1 MGNKQ
6 KNLIFIAII
15 IHPHVLAVSPAC
27 VRLLWIATP
36 AGGGRQRCSKLRSR
50 NQNLNHRQHLQDTFR
65 FIFVFLPNSL
75 SFDENVLV
83 FRIQHTLTDELLGHR
98 NGHIVGDTEV

>member
-1 MGNKQ
+1 MFKV
-6 KNLIFIAII
+6 KVTKSE
-15 IHPHVLAVSPAC
+15 PESC
-27 VRLLWIATP
+27 E
-36 AGGGRQRCSKLRSR
+36 
-50 NQNLNHRQHLQDTFR
+50 NHRLHLQDTF
-65 FIFVFLPNSL
+65 FDFVFLPNSL

>member
-1 MGNKQ
+1 MFKV
-6 KNLIFIAII
+6 KVTKSE
-15 IHPHVLAVSPAC
+15 PESC
-27 VRLLWIATP
+27 E
-36 AGGGRQRCSKLRSR
+36 
-50 NQNLNHRQHLQDTFR
+50 NHRLHLQDTFI
-65 FIFVFLPNSL
+65 FDFVFLPNSL

>member
-1 MGNKQ
+1 MFKV
-6 KNLIFIAII
+6 KVTKSE
-15 IHPHVLAVSPAC
+15 PESPA
-27 VRLLWIATP
+27 
-36 AGGGRQRCSKLRSR
+36 
-50 NQNLNHRQHLQDTFR
+50 TFTR
-65 FIFVFLPNSL
+65 YIFDFVFLPNSL

>member
-1 MGNKQ
+1 MFKV
-6 KNLIFIAII
+6 KVTKSE
-15 IHPHVLAVSPAC
+15 PESPA
-27 VRLLWIATP
+27 TFT
-36 AGGGRQRCSKLRSR
+36 
-50 NQNLNHRQHLQDTFR
+50 DTFR